1 MPMQREY
8 DLDGTPEG
16 VFGGELRFFREQA
29 GLTQGQLA
37 ARVHV
42 SHDVISKIETGQ
54 RPPARD
60 FPERV
65 DAVPEMDTR
74 GGLARLW
81 RRLSKAARQGVYPGW
96 FRPWPEIE
104 ADATTL
110 RWYEP
115 LLVPGLL
122 QTEDYAH
129 TILSVSPGA
138 DKDKL
143 DEQVAARMDRQAIL
157 ERADGP
163 QLWCV
168 LDETVLYR
176 PIGGAKVMRGQ
187 LDHLARLADEPKTT
201 VQIIPA
207 PVGAHAGLL
216 GAFILADLDDHTW
229 LYLETSAEGQ
239 ISENKSLISGVAYR
253 FDRLRSEAL
262 PRTASR
268 DLIMK
273 VAEDRWT

>member
-1 MPMQREY
+1 
-8 DLDGTPEG
+8 
-16 VFGGELRFFREQA
+16 V
-29 GLTQGQLA
+29 A
-37 ARVHV
+37 A
-42 SHDVISKIETGQ
+42 SQ
-54 RPPARD
+54 
-60 FPERV
+60 
-65 DAVPEMDTR
+65 
-74 GGLARLW
+74 
-81 RRLSKAARQGVYPGW
+81 
-96 FRPWPEIE
+96 
-104 ADATTL
+104 
-110 RWYEP
+110 
-115 LLVPGLL
+115 L
-122 QTEDYAH
+122 QTEDYAR
-129 TILSVSPGA
+129 TNLGVEPGA

-143 DEQVAARMDRQAIL
+143 DEQVTARIDRQAIL

-239 ISENKSLISGVAYR
+239 LSENKSLISGVVYR
-253 FDRLRSEAL
+253 FEGAGGAGARGGAGEGEVAWQMGLGGPGGAGGVGGAEGSDGRVRLVGLKVLVGQVRYMGL
-262 PRTASR
+262 KV
-268 DLIMK
+268 LIGG
-273 VAEDRWT
+273 WGW

>member
-1 MPMQREY
+1 
-8 DLDGTPEG
+8 
-16 VFGGELRFFREQA
+16 V
-29 GLTQGQLA
+29 A
-37 ARVHV
+37 A
-42 SHDVISKIETGQ
+42 SQ
-54 RPPARD
+54 
-60 FPERV
+60 
-65 DAVPEMDTR
+65 
-74 GGLARLW
+74 
-81 RRLSKAARQGVYPGW
+81 
-96 FRPWPEIE
+96 
-104 ADATTL
+104 
-110 RWYEP
+110 
-115 LLVPGLL
+115 L
-122 QTEDYAH
+122 QTEDYAR
-129 TILSVSPGA
+129 TNLGVEPGA

-143 DEQVAARMDRQAIL
+143 DEQVTARIDRQAIL

-239 ISENKSLISGVAYR
+239 LSENKSLISGVAYR
-253 FDRLRSEAL
+253 FEGAGGAGEEAVAWQMGLGGPGGAGRAGGTEGSDGSGEVYGAEGSDRRVGLVGL
-262 PRTASR
+262 VGLKV
-268 DLIMK
+268 LIGG
-273 VAEDRWT
+273 WGW

>member
-81 RRLSKAARQGVYPGW
+81 RRL
-96 FRPWPEIE
+96 
-104 ADATTL
+104 
-110 RWYEP
+110 
-115 LLVPGLL
+115 
-122 QTEDYAH
+122 
-129 TILSVSPGA
+129 
-138 DKDKL
+138 
-143 DEQVAARMDRQAIL
+143 DEQVAARIDRQTIL

-201 VQIIPA
+201 IQIIPA

>member
-1 MPMQREY
+1 
-8 DLDGTPEG
+8 
-16 VFGGELRFFREQA
+16 
-29 GLTQGQLA
+29 
-37 ARVHV
+37 
-42 SHDVISKIETGQ
+42 VISNIERGR

-60 FPERV
+60 FPERL
-65 DAVPEMDTR
+65 DAVPELDTR

-104 ADATTL
+104 TDATSL

-122 QTEDYAH
+122 QTEDYAY
-129 TILSVSPGA
+129 TILAASPGA

-157 ERADGP
+157 ERTDGP

-168 LDETVLYR
+168 LDETVLHR
-176 PIGGAKVMRGQ
+176 SIGGAKVMRGQ
-187 LDHLARLADEPKTT
+187 LEHLARLADEPKTT

-207 PVGAHAGLL
+207 SVGAHAGLL
-216 GAFILADLDDHTW
+216 GAFILADLDDHAW

-239 ISENKSLISGVAYR
+239 ISENGPLISGVAYR